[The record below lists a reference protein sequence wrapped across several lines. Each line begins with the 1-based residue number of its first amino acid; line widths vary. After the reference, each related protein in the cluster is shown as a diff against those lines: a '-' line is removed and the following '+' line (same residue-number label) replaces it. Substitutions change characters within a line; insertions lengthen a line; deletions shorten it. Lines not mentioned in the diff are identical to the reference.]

1 MGAIRM
7 ASSPVRFLG
16 YSCVLL
22 SCFVLEG
29 CGIYAVNHEA
39 NRYKDDVSATT
50 KSDLL
55 ECKSNA
61 ASPHPLDHRLP
72 GAAGPDC
79 YSAFVTATSR
89 PLLEPDVAERERR
102 EELFRTEKKAKLEAN
117 FSRRNASTPIFS
129 PQRLVEASSA
139 GEVLGQ
145 VAWPAMLSNIAYR
158 NYIDYRNRSDSNEAC
173 NYAVHLHPLT
183 RLNAATNDTNS
194 SRWEPWQIDGVGCKA
209 LDGLFYETF
218 VYRDFSDGK
227 MGIITHAIIAFRG
240 TENYESQALE
250 DWKANIGMALNIPP
264 GQFRQVKDNLPGLI
278 EKLKVDSPNVFI
290 YTAGHSLGGSLAQ
303 LASYLSKDVQAAY
316 AFNTSPVTGWT
327 WLRQEQAKDPTVMP
341 VQDPS
346 IIRVIQEGEVLG
358 ILRTFSNAANS
369 TVRRA
374 GRVDVALDFPSSR
387 DVLEK
392 TKQTGL
398 ASSGIAL
405 HSITLLACNLAARV
419 AEGAPGA
426 FGFSKEMASALILE
440 KDKKY
445 TEEHGEKAE
454 GLCEVGT
461 TKLECEVAWTA
472 GSAICRPPKNAP
484 ETRKLSP

>member
-1 MGAIRM
+1 MTWSLI
-7 ASSPVRFLG
+7 RFLG
-16 YSCVLL
+16 YTYILL
-22 SCFVLEG
+22 SCFALAG

-39 NRYKDDVSATT
+39 NRYKDDVSAMT
-50 KSDLL
+50 KSDLQK
-55 ECKSNA
+55 CKSNVA
-61 ASPHPLDHRLP
+61 LLHPLDHRSP
-72 GAAGPDC
+72 GAASPDC
-79 YSAFVTATSR
+79 YSAYITATSR
-89 PLLEPDVAERERR
+89 PLLEPGVSERERR
-102 EELFRTEKKAKLEAN
+102 EELLRTEVKSKLQAN
-117 FSRRNASTPIFS
+117 FGHRNRQTPIFS

-145 VAWPAMLSNIAYR
+145 VAWPAMLSNMSYR
-158 NYIDYRNRSDSNEAC
+158 RHVDYRKRSDSNEAC
-173 NYAVHLHPLT
+173 SYAVNQHPLT

-194 SRWEPWQIDGVGCKA
+194 SRWEPWQIDGIGCKA

-218 VYRDFSDGK
+218 VYRDFSEGK
-227 MGIITHAIIAFRG
+227 KGIITHAFIVFRG
-240 TENYESQALE
+240 TENYEGQALQ
-250 DWKANIGMALNIPP
+250 DWRTNIGMAFNIPP
-264 GQFRQVKDNLPGLI
+264 DQFRQVKDNLPGLI
-278 EKLKVDSPNVFI
+278 EKLKVDAPNVLI

-303 LASYLSKDVQAAY
+303 LASYLSKDVRAAY

-341 VQDPS
+341 VQDPP

-369 TVRRA
+369 TLRRS

-398 ASSGIAL
+398 ASSGVVL

-426 FGFSKEMASALILE
+426 FGFSKEMASALISE

-445 TEEHGEKAE
+445 TEKHGEKAE

-461 TKLECEVAWTA
+461 TNLKCEVGWTA
-472 GSAICRPPKNAP
+472 GTAICRPPKDTSD
-484 ETRKLSP
+484 TRKLSP